1 MFRQLIVALWLVML
15 LVPSSFAKKPV
26 EPVKKGNE
34 AFQSKDY
41 KTALEQYS
49 IAETELP
56 ESPEIDYNIG
66 NVQYEQG
73 DYKAALDR
81 YQKAIKTDDPMQ
93 QERAYYNSGNA
104 QVKQKDYTNAIESY
118 KKALEINP
126 DDMDAKFNLELA
138 RRLLKEQTKAEQQQ
152 QNQEQQQQQEKQE
165 QQQQQQEQQDEQNK
179 QQQQQQEQQNQQ
191 DKQDQ
196 QNKDQQQQ
204 QQEQMKDKPMSK
216 EDAER
221 ILNALEDDE
230 QDVQKKVRRNVKA
243 SSYLGKD
250 W

>member
-1 MFRQLIVALWLVML
+1 MRRYITSALAVLFVMAAG
-15 LVPSSFAKKPV
+15 SSVSARNPV

-34 AFQSKDY
+34 AFLNKDY
-41 KTALEQYS
+41 KKALEQYS

-73 DYKAALDR
+73 DYKTALER
-81 YQKAIKTDDPMQ
+81 YEKALKTDDIAQ
-93 QERAYYNSGNA
+93 QFRANYNAGNA
-104 QVKQKDYTNAIESY
+104 HFKAGSYPEAIESY

-126 DDMDAKFNLELA
+126 EDMDAKYNLELS
-138 RRLLKEQTKAEQQQ
+138 RKLLKEQTQEEQQQNEQQQ
-152 QNQEQQQQQEKQE
+152 QEQQEKQE
-165 QQQQQQEQQDEQNK
+165 QQQQEQQQDQED
-179 QQQQQQEQQNQQ
+179 QQQQQQQQDQQDQRQQNQ
-191 DKQDQ
+191 DD
-196 QNKDQQQQ
+196 QQQ
-204 QQEQMKDKPMSK
+204 QQEQMQDKPMSK